1 MKIKKNRD
9 ALKIGMALVLMTIM
23 GNLSFAEDNPLIH
36 LRVTRMTTTK
46 NTNKSRDNY
55 YQDPTRSVA
64 IRIAVTNMK
73 ATPSKVTLEWFFV
86 AKVQTGNTRWVFD
99 KGTEEVTVDAKTLF
113 DEPRTSKDLVEAGY
127 SYLGS
132 GSRTAYGDKIEGY
145 IVRVMS
151 GTKILAIAASSNP
164 LEQIGRDPVKLEALI
179 KAAE

>member
-9 ALKIGMALVLMTIM
+9 ALKIGMALVLMTLM
-23 GNLSFAEDNPLIH
+23 GNLGFAEDGPLIH
-36 LRVTRMTTTK
+36 LRVTRITTTK

-99 KGTEEVTVDAKTLF
+99 KGTEEVTVDAKTPF
-113 DEPRTSKDLVEAGY
+113 DEQRTSKDLVAAGY
-127 SYLGS
+127 SFLARGQER
-132 GSRTAYGDKIEGY
+132 RTATRLKA
-145 IVRVMS
+145 
-151 GTKILAIAASSNP
+151 ILFA
-164 LEQIGRDPVKLEALI
+164 
-179 KAAE
+179 